1 MRKSLYSLVL
11 ITCLTS
17 CGQTGPL
24 YLPQDEP
31 APEANAVEPAEPAK
45 QP

>member
-1 MRKSLYSLVL
+1 MRQSLYSLVL
-11 ITCLTS
+11 ITSLAS

-24 YLPQDEP
+24 YLPQDGP
-31 APEANAVEPAEPAK
+31 APEATAAIPAEPAK